1 MKFSLLSISALLL
14 STFSG
19 TAYAYLEPADVF
31 TGFEVPELEEVEAAE
46 ELKNLEELQQIKKQR
61 VPLSERK
68 KPAAPVAPLAPVV
81 NEEPEE
87 EVSPEQPLPSMDAEV
102 EPLPSMD
109 AEVEEELPVI
119 NAIEEQPITSTDVDV
134 EPLPSTDAD
143 VEVIEEIEEV
153 EVVEVIEQ
161 EPIPSP
167 QTPSVFF
174 RAGEEIKKG
183 IIPSVDTTKT
193 ESPFEE
199 DPLLFDDETLEDLIP
214 EDEEI
219 VEDDVT
225 EEIEEVEAI
234 KEIEKIEEEAEEVK
248 PAAPKKSLM
257 SALMNRLK
265 WLILAMVLGSLAF
278 VFLLKKKPQ
287 AAGNTAEA
295 TTQSSAPPTPELP
308 EPVEETSQR
317 LEHALEAMGEKA
329 EETNEQ

>member
-68 KPAAPVAPLAPVV
+68 KPAAPVAPIVSEPIVPVV
-81 NEEPEE
+81 VE
-87 EVSPEQPLPSMDAEV
+87 EVEAIEEV
-102 EPLPSMD
+102 
-109 AEVEEELPVI
+109 EELPVI
-119 NAIEEQPITSTDVDV
+119 NAIEEQP
-134 EPLPSTDAD
+134 LPSTDAD
-143 VEVIEEIEEV
+143 VEVIEEV

-161 EPIPSP
+161 EPIPSTQAP
-167 QTPSVFF
+167 ATFF

-234 KEIEKIEEEAEEVK
+234 EEIEKIEEEAEEVK

-295 TTQSSAPPTPELP
+295 TAQSSAPPTPELP